1 MATHQ
6 KILAKDMADRLAT
19 ELRSVWALPKMASR
33 DVDELLEKI
42 LGQKTAATEA
52 LIEWAH
58 SGAGQNNSGGD
69 AAGHQTNESFV
80 KQNSA

>member
-6 KILAKDMADRLAT
+6 KILAKDPADRLAT
-19 ELRSVWALPKMASR
+19 ELRSVWALPRLAAR
-33 DVDELLEKI
+33 DADELLEKI

-52 LIEWAH
+52 LIQWAH

-69 AAGHQTNESFV
+69 AGGHNANESFV